1 MIKPVKKTKKV
12 KDSLNNIEENSY
24 TAKDIY
30 VLEGLDPVRK
40 RPGMYIGSTGPEGL
54 HHLIWECVDNS
65 IDEAMGG
72 YAKNIKVQILKE
84 NKVAVTD
91 DGRGIPVD
99 IHKKTKKSALETVMC
114 TLHAGG
120 KFGGKSY
127 KVAGGLHGV
136 GISVVNALSEYLQ
149 AEICRDGMLYSQEY
163 NRGKPKTKL
172 KKIGKCEKSGTKIIF
187 EPDPEIF
194 KEIKFDTK
202 KILDHLRQ
210 QAYLTS
216 GTTIKFE
223 DNRESALLPSYTFY
237 FESGIITLVQYLAR
251 TAHCLT
257 NNIFYVK
264 QEKEGILVE
273 VALLY
278 TDDSESTEKAFA
290 NNIHTP
296 EGGMH
301 LTGFRSA
308 LTRTLNDYAKEQG
321 IFKNGDIGFSGEDTR
336 EGLVTVVSV
345 KLREPQFEGQTKAKL
360 GNPEARTAVEQV
372 VGENFKEFLEANKE
386 DAKRILEKSLLS
398 ARARQAAKKARENI
412 LRKGVLEGM
421 TLPGKLADC
430 ISKNAEESELFIVEG
445 DSAGGCWSG
454 DTEIALTDGR
464 NLSFKALIKEYKQ
477 GKKNF
482 CYTIQNNGHIGIA
495 SILDPRMTKKNTKVI
510 KIILDNGEEL
520 ICTPDHRFRL
530 VDGSYISAIQLTPQH
545 SIAPL
550 YREVSKR
557 QGKYGLDGYE
567 MVFDPKA
574 RKWMYTHILADIFNL
589 ENGIYSV
596 SDGKHRH
603 HLDFNKLNNNPINI
617 QRFSYKQHM
626 NLHYDYI
633 EHTLRRPDVI
643 EKARQAHKS
652 IEYREKIRKIMSTP
666 EMKKMLSKRAK
677 KQWQN
682 EEYKNYMAQKFL
694 EFYNNNAEYRAK
706 SKKILDQS
714 QKRYW
719 ADWQNREKQSK
730 RTKEYFE
737 NHPDKKKEYSELAK
751 KQWDNLNLRNWRSE
765 MTKKQW
771 TDEFRKK
778 RIISYNKTYLRRC
791 IEVLYEIYQKEN
803 KINKD
808 SYNLIRKNTN
818 DKTLI
823 RYNTICQRFFAG
835 DEKKLHEAV
844 VNYNHRIKSIILLQ
858 EKIDVYDI
866 EVPGTHNFA
875 LSSGIFVHNS
885 SKMGRNRNTQAI
897 LPLKGKI
904 LNVEKSRFDRMMAS
918 EEIKALIV
926 ALGTA
931 ISEDF
936 NIDKLRYHKIVIMTD
951 ADSVAY
957 DTPIFVFDKQQQR
970 LKLVKTGEFIENQ
983 CQDTERYQVFA
994 CDLDKKTFS
1003 LRDIEKTIR
1012 HPLRGSLY
1020 EIKTRYGYK
1029 MKITSCHNVFVY
1041 RYGNFITV
1049 PTTKLKIGD
1058 RIVFPASMSRLNQ
1071 KIKIDISPLLKHSEE
1086 AKNIQI
1092 KVLAS
1097 KMKFIPNDAWIDI
1110 SSKYWQKL
1118 QLRRQGKGIS
1128 RKRLG
1133 VAIGVYTTVLE
1144 QWELKIDN
1152 VMPRYKI
1159 FKEYLTGLNL
1169 EEKKVLKNASAYIP
1183 LSSCLE
1189 TSDAIEY
1196 YFKNHTRKLKV
1207 AFDLNEDFAYLLGFY
1222 IGDGC
1227 FASQKKNPNRFILSL
1242 GRDKKLYSPELI
1254 KAIDNVLGAKAFIDK
1269 RNDNNNQLVF
1279 HSYEFKLILQSLGLL
1294 GKKSY
1299 EKFVPEEIFSVN
1311 PKIQQAFLRGYLE
1324 SDGSIVV
1331 KSCKEKLDVKLTFTT
1346 ASENLS
1352 DGIVLLFRQ
1361 LGIFPESTMRFSKD
1375 HLRKDGVMIRS
1386 NYPGRLI
1393 SVKGISQLE
1402 RLKDVW
1408 KNHKRSKALENYL
1421 VKADRRRSSY
1431 KKIRIGDSVLLPI
1444 TSIKKIKTEIPFVYD
1459 FAVKKDENF
1468 VAGTGGFLL
1477 HNTDGAH
1484 IRSLLL
1490 TLFFRYFRPIIEAGY
1505 LYIAQPPLYR
1515 IQKGKEFHYAY
1526 TEAEKQKV
1534 LEKIQGKVEEKK
1546 GKLSK
1551 SKVRKLKLVEEGK
1564 DEAILAVEKEEL
1576 SDGSNEELMKG
1587 ISIQRYKGLGEM
1599 NPDQLWDTTMD
1610 PEKRV
1615 LKQVTIEDAE
1625 EADRLFDILMG
1636 KEVLPRKKFIQAY
1649 AQKVRN
1655 LDI

>member
-1 MIKPVKKTKKV
+1 MNKSVKKTEKIKKL
-12 KDSLNNIEENSY
+12 LNNVEENSY

-30 VLEGLDPVRK
+30 VLEGLEPVRR

-72 YAKNIKVQILKE
+72 YAKNINVEILKG
-84 NKVAVTD
+84 NRVAVTD

-120 KFGGKSY
+120 KFGGSSY

-149 AEICRDGMLYSQEY
+149 AEVCRDGILYSQEY
-163 NRGKPKTKL
+163 NKGKPTTKL
-172 KKIGKCEKSGTKIIF
+172 KKIGKCNQSGTKIIF

-216 GTTIKFE
+216 GTTIKFR
-223 DNRESALLPSYTFY
+223 DDREGALIPSYAFY
-237 FESGIITLVQYLAR
+237 FESGIITLVKYLAR
-251 TAHCLT
+251 DTRCLT
-257 NNIFYVK
+257 NNVFYVK

-278 TDDSESTEKAFA
+278 TDDSEGTEKAFA

-321 IFKNGDIGFSGEDTR
+321 IFKNGDVGFTGEDTR
-336 EGLVTVVSV
+336 EGLVTVISV

-360 GNPEARTAVEQV
+360 GNPEVRTAVEQV

-445 DSAGGCWSG
+445 DSAGG
-454 DTEIALTDGR
+454 
-464 NLSFKALIKEYKQ
+464 
-477 GKKNF
+477 
-482 CYTIQNNGHIGIA
+482 
-495 SILDPRMTKKNTKVI
+495 
-510 KIILDNGEEL
+510 
-520 ICTPDHRFRL
+520 
-530 VDGSYISAIQLTPQH
+530 
-545 SIAPL
+545 
-550 YREVSKR
+550 
-557 QGKYGLDGYE
+557 
-567 MVFDPKA
+567 
-574 RKWMYTHILADIFNL
+574 
-589 ENGIYSV
+589 
-596 SDGKHRH
+596 
-603 HLDFNKLNNNPINI
+603 
-617 QRFSYKQHM
+617 
-626 NLHYDYI
+626 
-633 EHTLRRPDVI
+633 
-643 EKARQAHKS
+643 
-652 IEYREKIRKIMSTP
+652 
-666 EMKKMLSKRAK
+666 
-677 KQWQN
+677 
-682 EEYKNYMAQKFL
+682 
-694 EFYNNNAEYRAK
+694 
-706 SKKILDQS
+706 
-714 QKRYW
+714 
-719 ADWQNREKQSK
+719 
-730 RTKEYFE
+730 
-737 NHPDKKKEYSELAK
+737 
-751 KQWDNLNLRNWRSE
+751 
-765 MTKKQW
+765 
-771 TDEFRKK
+771 
-778 RIISYNKTYLRRC
+778 
-791 IEVLYEIYQKEN
+791 
-803 KINKD
+803 
-808 SYNLIRKNTN
+808 
-818 DKTLI
+818 
-823 RYNTICQRFFAG
+823 
-835 DEKKLHEAV
+835 
-844 VNYNHRIKSIILLQ
+844 
-858 EKIDVYDI
+858 
-866 EVPGTHNFA
+866 
-875 LSSGIFVHNS
+875 S

-904 LNVEKSRFDRMMAS
+904 LNVEKSRFDRMMTS

-936 NIDKLRYHKIVIMTD
+936 NIDKLRYHKVVIMTD

-1029 MKITSCHNVFVY
+1029 MKITACHNVFIH

-1049 PTTKLKIGD
+1049 PTTELKVGD
-1058 RIVFPASMSRLNQ
+1058 KIIFPASMPQLNQ

-1086 AKNIQI
+1086 TKNIQI

-1097 KMKFIPNDAWIDI
+1097 KMKSIPSDAWIDF
-1110 SSKYWQKL
+1110 SPKYWQTL
-1118 QLRRQGKGIS
+1118 QLRRQEKGIS

-1133 VAIGVYTTVLE
+1133 AAIGVYTTVLE

-1159 FKEYLTGLNL
+1159 FKKYLSGLDL

-1183 LSSCLE
+1183 LSSFVE
-1189 TSDAIEY
+1189 TSDAVEY

-1207 AFDLNEDFAYLLGFY
+1207 TFDINEDFAYLLGFY
-1222 IGDGC
+1222 MGDGC
-1227 FASQKKNPNRFILSL
+1227 FASQKKDPNRFILSL
-1242 GRDKKLYSPELI
+1242 GRDKKLYSPALM

-1269 RNDNNNQLVF
+1269 RNDNNNELVF
-1279 HSYEFKLILQSLGLL
+1279 HSYEFKLILQSFGLL
-1294 GKKSY
+1294 GNKSY

-1346 ASENLS
+1346 ASEKLS

-1402 RLKDVW
+1402 KLKDVW

-1421 VKADRRRSSY
+1421 ARADKRKSSY
-1431 KKIRIGDSVLLPI
+1431 KKICIGDSVLLPI
-1444 TSIKKIKTEIPFVYD
+1444 TSIKKIKAKTSFVYD

-1484 IRSLLL
+1484 ITSLLL
-1490 TLFFRYFRPIIEAGY
+1490 TLFFRYFRPIIDAGY

-1534 LEKIQGKVEEKK
+1534 LEKIQGKMMEKK
-1546 GKLSK
+1546 EEPSK

-1564 DEAILAVEKEEL
+1564 NEATLAVEKEEF
-1576 SDGSNEELMKG
+1576 SESTHEELMKG

-1649 AQKVRN
+1649 AQKVKN
-1655 LDI
+1655 LDV